1 MNPNHN
7 QKSKIFHHDS
17 KKLITFF
24 LCIFSLICADAQN
37 VTINGIRYYLFPET
51 REAAIN
57 NGNTWVGE
65 LEIPS
70 GIEHNGEKYSVVG
83 MKSNAFDDC
92 TELTKVKI
100 PKTINSIIHRVLTDD
115 PNVSGQTS
123 PDAMNPFYRCTAL
136 KSIEVDED
144 NPIMSSEGG
153 ILYSKDKT
161 QLYCYP
167 AGMQQEEYAIPENVT
182 WIGCGAI
189 ADNHYLSSLIM
200 PNSVTYCGSICENC
214 VNVKSIKLSE
224 NITYIPAYSF
234 DKCESLKVL
243 DIPESVQDFGES
255 VFRWTHLE
263 KLVIRGTFPN
273 GLRQDTFYFMDDA
286 TILYVQQ
293 SEIEKF
299 KKVFSGTVLPL
310 EEYTNSIEQVKLHQP
325 STSAYD
331 LQGHRLNNIPSKGVY
346 IQNGKK
352 VVVK

>member
-1 MNPNHN
+1 MISVPLAEVVAPNLTTLELLVD
-7 QKSKIFHHDS
+7 Q
-17 KKLITFF
+17 LI
-24 LCIFSLICADAQN
+24 A
-37 VTINGIRYYLFPET
+37 
-51 REAAIN
+51 
-57 NGNTWVGE
+57 
-65 LEIPS
+65 LE
-70 GIEHNGEKYSVVG
+70 SV
-83 MKSNAFDDC
+83 
-92 TELTKVKI
+92 
-100 PKTINSIIHRVLTDD
+100 
-115 PNVSGQTS
+115 
-123 PDAMNPFYRCTAL
+123 
-136 KSIEVDED
+136 EVDED

-167 AGMQQEEYAIPENVT
+167 AGMQQEEYAIPENIT

-189 ADNHYLSSLIM
+189 ADNHYISSLIM
-200 PNSVTYCGSICENC
+200 PNSVTYCGSIC
-214 VNVKSIKLSE
+214 
-224 NITYIPAYSF
+224 

-273 GLRQDTFYFMDDA
+273 GLRKDTFYFMDDA

-310 EEYTNSIEQVKLHQP
+310 EEYVSNINHI
-325 STSAYD
+325 TSNQTTKTSYD
-331 LQGHRLNNIPSKGVY
+331 LQGRRLSEKPDRGIY

-352 VVVK
+352 IVK